1 MPRHCATRPRWRRR
15 NCCWWRPTRR
25 SSPRC
30 HTGASRT
37 GRPWPPTPCGRW
49 PLSSSCRSARCARSS
64 PQPVSGCSAAG
75 EQRGERLM
83 DRAAGAALLGPAEIR
98 EIAERLGVRPSKR
111 LGQNFVVDP
120 GTVRR
125 IVALA
130 GLAPDDMVL
139 EVGPGFGSLTLGLL
153 GAAGRVIAVEMDPV
167 LAAELLL
174 VETDAPFLTP
184 VPHRGKP
191 NRPALAAY
199 TVRALA
205 ALKQLPVGQMC
216 AQLTATGERV

>member
-1 MPRHCATRPRWRRR
+1 
-15 NCCWWRPTRR
+15 
-25 SSPRC
+25 
-30 HTGASRT
+30 
-37 GRPWPPTPCGRW
+37 
-49 PLSSSCRSARCARSS
+49 
-64 PQPVSGCSAAG
+64 
-75 EQRGERLM
+75 M

-216 AQLTATGERV
+216 AQLTATGERVFGRW